1 MQIGCR
7 LCRRRSGLR
16 RDKAADKMPA
26 ARRKGLES
34 RRKTVR
40 HTARRSNDRFGLNA
54 KFKQALSARSLLKIS
69 YRANPTVPN
78 GLPLHGNGLPPA
90 PQDRRVYTFLN
101 PKSSIRAQSGF
112 VLPPFL
118 CPAGGTPVLP
128 SGHACATRRAHLYPS
143 RETSQTA
150 STGGKRKQTPAGCRQ
165 KRYKIVHFIKYYSPP
180 CLISCKKA
188 LILKPLTPLFPA

>member
-16 RDKAADKMPA
+16 RDKTADKMPA

-90 PQDRRVYTFLN
+90 PQDRRAYTFLN

-118 CPAGGTPVLP
+118 YPAGGTPVLP
-128 SGHACATRRAHLYPS
+128 SGHAYATRRAHLYPPG
-143 RETSQTA
+143 RLP
-150 STGGKRKQTPAGCRQ
+150 KRHQPGEKGN
-165 KRYKIVHFIKYYSPP
+165 KRPQDADKKGIKS
-180 CLISCKKA
+180 S
-188 LILKPLTPLFPA
+188 ILLNIIAPLV